1 MNGEQLFF
9 PEAISEN
16 PDFQQYV
23 PEGWSSDSSDE

>member
-9 PEAISEN
+9 PRAVSEN

-23 PEGWSSDSSDE
+23 PEGWSSDSTDE